1 MPYREAKTTRNKKKK
16 KTANIIEQAEGGTS
30 GYQAITK
37 CAPKICE
44 EHGNVYFGQLTCP
57 LRNPVRDL
65 GSQSDR
71 SGQ

>member
-1 MPYREAKTTRNKKKK
+1 MKQNPQGIKQKKKR
-16 KTANIIEQAEGGTS
+16 TVNIIEQAEGGGTC

-37 CAPKICE
+37 CAPKICQE
-44 EHGNVYFGQLTCP
+44 QGNVYFGQLTCP